1 LNAIGCAL
9 YWQPARN
16 LAALALAQVSV
27 TEPGSRIYDF
37 FVWLRGSPLGEA
49 MRSSGVWTYGVVNL
63 IHIIG
68 VASLFGAVLMLDLRL
83 LGAWKKVSVAAIS
96 AVAVPIATT
105 GFCVAAL
112 AGICMI
118 STNATDYAGNPF
130 LLIKFPAIGLG
141 LVNAL
146 ILSRQTA
153 WRQRKTRELSAG
165 EQKKLAVLGGVS
177 LACWLTAISAGRM
190 IGYW

>member
-1 LNAIGCAL
+1 MLV
-9 YWQPARN
+9 
-16 LAALALAQVSV
+16 LAQVSL
-27 TEPGSRIYDF
+27 TEPGSRIYEF

-68 VASLFGAVLMLDLRL
+68 VASLFGAVLILDLRL

-96 AVAVPIATT
+96 SVAVPIATA
-105 GFCVAAL
+105 GFCVAAV
-112 AGICMI
+112 AGVCMI

-130 LLIKFPAIGLG
+130 LLIKFPAIFLA
-141 LVNAL
+141 LVNAA
-146 ILSRQTA
+146 ILNRQTA
-153 WRQRKTRELSAG
+153 WRQRKAREFSPI
-165 EQKKLAVLGGVS
+165 EQRKLAWMGGIS
-177 LACWLTAISAGRM
+177 LVCWLTAISAGRM

>member
-1 LNAIGCAL
+1 MTGL
-9 YWQPARN
+9 
-16 LAALALAQVSV
+16 S
-27 TEPGSRIYDF
+27 EPGTFLYQL
-37 FVWLRGSPLGEA
+37 FVWLRGSPIGEA
-49 MRSSGVWTYGVVNL
+49 MRSSGVWAYGVVNL

-68 VASLFGAVLMLDLRL
+68 VASLFGAVLILDLRL
-83 LGAWKKVSVAAIS
+83 LGVWKKVSLAAIS
-96 AVAVPIATT
+96 DVAVPIAKT
-105 GFCVAAL
+105 GFCIAAL

-130 LLIKFPAIGLG
+130 LLIKFPAIFLA

-146 ILSRQTA
+146 ILNRQTA
-153 WRQRKTRELSAG
+153 WQQRKTRELTAS
-165 EQKKLAVLGGVS
+165 EQTKLAWMGGIS

>member
-1 LNAIGCAL
+1 MSDL
-9 YWQPARN
+9 
-16 LAALALAQVSV
+16 
-27 TEPGSRIYDF
+27 TEPGSRIYGL
-37 FVWLRGSPLGEA
+37 FVWLRASPIGAA

-68 VASLFGAVLMLDLRL
+68 VSSLFGAVLILDLRL
-83 LGAWKKVSVAAIS
+83 LGFWKKVPIGAIGD
-96 AVAVPIATT
+96 VAVPIAKT
-105 GFCVAAL
+105 GFCIAAL

-130 LLIKFPAIGLG
+130 LLIKFPAIFLA
-141 LVNAL
+141 LVNAV
-146 ILSRQTA
+146 ILQRQTA
-153 WRQRKTRELSAG
+153 WRERHSRELSVN
-165 EQKKLAVLGGVS
+165 EQKKPAWMGGIS